1 MMCFLCRSVYTEDVA
16 PDYEPTKFPWTKK
29 VVSSIPTND
38 QDSFLHESES
48 SHTSLE
54 DSIEGS
60 QPDNKVGLNPKQ
72 PDILCGA
79 TSCATATV
87 AVAGNEM
94 HPQVCSLSSAESL
107 ASDGSTQHHIPDISS
122 QSELLLLLSLNYL
135 IIELVFSFLVL
146 VFTEF
151 NAKIVAANLPIT
163 RKSMSK
169 LVIVRPSFR
178 AVGQKK
184 KKQVK

>member
-38 QDSFLHESES
+38 QDSFLDESES

-54 DSIEGS
+54 DSIEDS

-94 HPQVCSLSSAESL
+94 YPQVCPLSSAESF

-122 QSELLLLLSLNYL
+122 KSEQDSRQLFKYSVIELLFSLMNLMQKWWLLIYPSEHVKISNM
-135 IIELVFSFLVL
+135 
-146 VFTEF
+146 
-151 NAKIVAANLPIT
+151 AKFQSCWPKNT
-163 RKSMSK
+163 RE
-169 LVIVRPSFR
+169 VTDI
-178 AVGQKK
+178 
-184 KKQVK
+184 